1 MENMLQL
8 VDVLKQLVQKGEQQ
22 LYSNARLSKFL
33 DDTKG
38 RRKISIAFFS
48 LIFWFL
54 MTSTVVLINACM
66 TELNMQKRYH

>member
-8 VDVLKQLVQKGEQQ
+8 VDVLKQLVKKGEQQ

-38 RRKISIAFFS
+38 RRKISIAYFFPD
-48 LIFWFL
+48 FL
-54 MTSTVVLINACM
+54 VSHDLYCSFNKCLYDRT
-66 TELNMQKRYH
+66 